1 MPEGKLMQRM
11 RGENNAANPN
21 AKALVKCFPL
31 HSILSAIGNPLI
43 DLFSIDI
50 EGIYCCGI
58 KPLIAIKKLEV
69 FTD

>member
-1 MPEGKLMQRM
+1 MPEDKLMQRM

-31 HSILSAIGNPLI
+31 HSILLAIGNPLI

-50 EGIYCCGI
+50 EGR
-58 KPLIAIKKLEV
+58 
-69 FTD
+69 